1 MPSNRDCWAKID
13 KTSGSGDSTLNIYFD
28 DNDTGENRS
37 AKICV
42 SNSGADLKKCYTL
55 VQKKKETVT
64 YYNDRVGQFFTKNNC
79 ASNQR
84 GERLEYVV
92 PAGKYS
98 STISKEEANRLAYLD
113 IDNNGQKWVNDNG
126 QCLTDVW
133 YNAIQSGEFTKNDCD
148 PDTEKGTTVTYTV
161 PAGTYSS
168 SISQA
173 DADQKAK
180 DDVAENG
187 QAYANAHGDCETIR
201 WYNREQKKSF
211 QKNDCS
217 VTETGT
223 FVEYVVPA
231 GKYYSGVSQADADD
245 MALKDIEENGQDYA
259 NQNGE
264 CATSTW
270 YNKEQKKSFTKN
282 DCPDGKVGT
291 SVEYVVAA
299 GKYSSTV
306 SQEDADQKAID
317 EIEQNG
323 QQNANLEGECV
334 DDPNYFV
341 GKASK
346 EFQKEG
352 CDEETQYGSTVTV
365 TQDDVTGG
373 PFISHESQQAADA
386 LAMEAVEA
394 QGQAIANER
403 GTCLDKNAYTGVYSK
418 EFTKSDCADGGTGS
432 KVTVTQD
439 DVEGGPFISYESQAA
454 ANALAQAAVEEQGQ
468 AIANEN
474 GECTWTGEYSEV
486 FTKDD
491 CEEDQYGSKMEIS
504 ETDVEGYPFT
514 SNVSKADADRKAEEA
529 VKAQGQAIVNEQ
541 GTCNDRTLYT
551 GRYSKEFTKDNC
563 DDEGVGSKVTV
574 TQNDVT
580 GGPFTSYESQEA
592 ANALAQAAV
601 EEQGQEIANTKGTCT
616 WTGSYSETFTKND
629 CEPDQTGGQVEVND
643 EDCEGYPFTSNISKA
658 DADRKAQEAVKAQG
672 QEIANERGDCED
684 RTVYTGRYSQK
695 FTKNNCADNGVGSEV
710 TVTQNDVVGGPFT
723 SYESQG
729 AADALAQ
736 AAVEDQGQEIANT
749 KGTCTWTGSYE
760 KQFTKNDCDEGQQGS
775 TVTVSEEDCIGY
787 PFTSNESQA
796 DANQKAQEAVES
808 QGQGIANTRGNCE
821 NMTVYTGNYSAQ
833 FTPNCEV
840 CEEGVPMEVTA
851 TMVNGSPVI
860 SYVSQEEADAEA
872 KRLVEEQGQTYAD
885 KNGQCNPSSTEP
897 VWEDVPDQFRCN
909 EGVSEKQQKDTNECS
924 DSYNQTQ
931 WVPGG
936 DLTCSWNGQYQ
947 KEFTKDDCEEDQ
959 QGTTVMVTQ
968 DDMESIP
975 DSGYPFTSF
984 EDQEAANALAEAAV
998 EQYGQQ
1004 VANEK
1009 GTCNG
1014 CGYYEKMFYR
1024 NDCGSCMEDLV
1035 GVMVTSDDVGGP
1047 FCDPDPEVAQQRAQQ
1062 AVEENGQAY
1071 VNKNG
1076 PECTPMSTDPVWVD
1090 SDPLETECRD
1100 GVSYK
1105 KQINTNECYAGEDEQ
1120 WIPGGGLTCTWTGT
1134 CNPKTFY
1141 KQCDNDGV
1149 GSAVEVSLDDVS
1161 GDYTSTVSQEDAN
1174 QKACALID
1182 AQGQG
1187 IANTRGTC
1195 TWTATFSKQFTRNN
1209 CGTCDKGSIVNVSSD
1224 QTSGAPYKSNVSYQ
1238 DALTKATNAVNSEG
1252 QAIANKNGTCT
1263 NDTAK
1268 DNPNWADTGTTQ
1280 CSGCTSQK
1288 QQRDTNQCS
1297 PSYNTTQWVNGGSRN
1312 CTENGSWGSW
1322 SSWRCNGCTAT
1333 RTRTNTCGATD
1344 TDSESN
1350 SSHCGSWGSWT
1361 YTGTCSGT
1369 RSQKRRTHSCT
1380 GETETDYDYRDC
1392 YCGYGGGDYNTAVGS
1407 AQCRSGVSQRQYRD
1421 SCGNTTWKN
1430 EGTACTASYNCA
1442 NYSDSGSCS
1451 FSGSLASARGT
1462 WTCKGSGTQTANGST
1477 TSAAQSAAQAK
1488 CTCSTY
1494 SATATGPCTGTCSGS
1509 EGDCTYTGTYTGSA
1523 SGTASGS
1530 SSSSTTCV
1538 TALLSARCTNCGN
1551 RTYKRTYSA
1560 TATGCNSKCP
1570 NGGSSNGVA
1579 ITTTGS
1585 GSTCAA
1591 AYDDAIKK
1599 REAEFNSN
1607 YTKYCNCK
1615 AAGGTVRFVL
1625 NTSHTYG
1632 VNAAIRLSNGAGT
1645 SINLG
1650 RNGSSSSFT
1659 TSPGSYS
1666 VGIQTQPGCASST
1679 GVVSQCRS
1687 YNISP
1692 QNITVVSGQTV
1703 TVTMTVNC

>member
-1 MPSNRDCWAKID
+1 
-13 KTSGSGDSTLNIYFD
+13 
-28 DNDTGENRS
+28 
-37 AKICV
+37 
-42 SNSGADLKKCYTL
+42 
-55 VQKKKETVT
+55 
-64 YYNDRVGQFFTKNNC
+64 
-79 ASNQR
+79 
-84 GERLEYVV
+84 
-92 PAGKYS
+92 
-98 STISKEEANRLAYLD
+98 
-113 IDNNGQKWVNDNG
+113 
-126 QCLTDVW
+126 
-133 YNAIQSGEFTKNDCD
+133 
-148 PDTEKGTTVTYTV
+148 
-161 PAGTYSS
+161 
-168 SISQA
+168 
-173 DADQKAK
+173 
-180 DDVAENG
+180 
-187 QAYANAHGDCETIR
+187 
-201 WYNREQKKSF
+201 
-211 QKNDCS
+211 
-217 VTETGT
+217 
-223 FVEYVVPA
+223 
-231 GKYYSGVSQADADD
+231 
-245 MALKDIEENGQDYA
+245 
-259 NQNGE
+259 
-264 CATSTW
+264 
-270 YNKEQKKSFTKN
+270 
-282 DCPDGKVGT
+282 
-291 SVEYVVAA
+291 
-299 GKYSSTV
+299 
-306 SQEDADQKAID
+306 
-317 EIEQNG
+317 
-323 QQNANLEGECV
+323 
-334 DDPNYFV
+334 
-341 GKASK
+341 
-346 EFQKEG
+346 
-352 CDEETQYGSTVTV
+352 
-365 TQDDVTGG
+365 
-373 PFISHESQQAADA
+373 
-386 LAMEAVEA
+386 
-394 QGQAIANER
+394 
-403 GTCLDKNAYTGVYSK
+403 
-418 EFTKSDCADGGTGS
+418 
-432 KVTVTQD
+432 
-439 DVEGGPFISYESQAA
+439 
-454 ANALAQAAVEEQGQ
+454 
-468 AIANEN
+468 
-474 GECTWTGEYSEV
+474 
-486 FTKDD
+486 
-491 CEEDQYGSKMEIS
+491 
-504 ETDVEGYPFT
+504 
-514 SNVSKADADRKAEEA
+514 
-529 VKAQGQAIVNEQ
+529 
-541 GTCNDRTLYT
+541 
-551 GRYSKEFTKDNC
+551 
-563 DDEGVGSKVTV
+563 
-574 TQNDVT
+574 
-580 GGPFTSYESQEA
+580 
-592 ANALAQAAV
+592 
-601 EEQGQEIANTKGTCT
+601 
-616 WTGSYSETFTKND
+616 
-629 CEPDQTGGQVEVND
+629 
-643 EDCEGYPFTSNISKA
+643 
-658 DADRKAQEAVKAQG
+658 
-672 QEIANERGDCED
+672 
-684 RTVYTGRYSQK
+684 
-695 FTKNNCADNGVGSEV
+695 
-710 TVTQNDVVGGPFT
+710 
-723 SYESQG
+723 
-729 AADALAQ
+729 
-736 AAVEDQGQEIANT
+736 
-749 KGTCTWTGSYE
+749 
-760 KQFTKNDCDEGQQGS
+760 
-775 TVTVSEEDCIGY
+775 
-787 PFTSNESQA
+787 
-796 DANQKAQEAVES
+796 
-808 QGQGIANTRGNCE
+808 
-821 NMTVYTGNYSAQ
+821 
-833 FTPNCEV
+833 
-840 CEEGVPMEVTA
+840 MEVTA

-975 DSGYPFTSF
+975 ESGYPFTSF
-984 EDQEAANALAEAAV
+984 EDQEAANALAQAAV

-1120 WIPGGGLTCTWTGT
+1120 WVPGGDLTCTWTGT

-1195 TWTATFSKQFTRNN
+1195 TWTATFSKQFTRND
-1209 CGTCDKGSIVNVSSD
+1209 CGACDKGSTVNVSSD

-1238 DALTKATNAVNSEG
+1238 DALNKATSAVNSEG

-1312 CTENGSWGSW
+1312 CTENGSWGNW

-1361 YTGTCSGT
+1361 YTGSCSGT

-1430 EGTACTASYNCA
+1430 EGTACSASYNCA
-1442 NYSDSGSCS
+1442 NYSDSGDCPL
-1451 FSGSLASARGT
+1451 GDAEGT
-1462 WTCKGSGTQTANGST
+1462 WTCRGSGTQTANGST
-1477 TSAAQSAAQAK
+1477 TTAAQNAARAK

-1494 SATATGPCTGTCSGS
+1494 SATASGKCGATQCSGS
-1509 EGDCTYTGTYTGSA
+1509 EDGCSYTGTMTGNW
-1523 SGTASGS
+1523 SGS
-1530 SSSSTTCV
+1530 SSGQSNSSLACL
-1538 TALLSARCTNCGN
+1538 AAAANAAGDCTCGN

-1615 AAGGTVRFVL
+1615 SA
-1625 NTSHTYG
+1625 
-1632 VNAAIRLSNGAGT
+1632 VNQWT
-1645 SINLG
+1645 
-1650 RNGSSSSFT
+1650 SSSSITSCSSSHIEVKVCAIKTGNPAAT
-1659 TSPGSYS
+1659 TMRYGLRRNGATFGSPGEYS
-1666 VGIQTQPGCASST
+1666 I
-1679 GVVSQCRS
+1679 R
-1687 YNISP
+1687 ISP
-1692 QNITVVSGQTV
+1692 TASDNCDMESFSTNGVSISNCNGINIWV
-1703 TVTMTVNC
+1703 TFD